1 MAIGLSATLTLDATE
16 NSPWFRRLGFGKTR
30 IALPGT
36 WVGTVIVQ
44 RLGPDGTA
52 YTIMGVDGALAS
64 FTANPGV
71 FETEDAGPL
80 RLGFTRTSGT
90 VDAVA
95 WSDESQIET
104 LS

>member
-1 MAIGLSATLTLDATE
+1 MAVGLIATLTLDATE
-16 NSPWFRRLGFGKTR
+16 NSPWFRRLGLGTTK
-30 IALPGT
+30 ISLPGT

-44 RLGPDGTA
+44 KQGPDGNA
-52 YTIMGVDGALAS
+52 YTLMNLDGSLAS
-64 FTANPGV
+64 FTSNPGL
-71 FETEDAGPL
+71 FETDDAGPL

-90 VDAVA
+90 VEAVA